1 MDCFSAVQ
9 AGVLHYIYI
18 VLNDVFPKDVSQVL
32 MNEAC
37 LEIECYRCNQVQVRS
52 SWIGADPDA
61 MTVVL
66 TEGGL

>member
-1 MDCFSAVQ
+1 
-9 AGVLHYIYI
+9 
-18 VLNDVFPKDVSQVL
+18 
-32 MNEAC
+32 MNEAY